1 MKKIGHL
8 IIIMITMAIMMVS
21 MKITIMKQITT
32 LIIIE
37 IEVVQAITIH
47 EIETTTIELVTAVT
61 IKTGLI
67 TITTQAR
74 VRVTTM

>member
-1 MKKIGHL
+1 
-8 IIIMITMAIMMVS
+8 MAIMMAS

-32 LIIIE
+32 LIITE

-47 EIETTTIELVTAVT
+47 EIETTTTIELVTAVT